1 MFADE
6 CSVGI
11 NHNKTLAFLYP
22 NRALPWDPNI
32 GEEAGEMDSFVK
44 YLVMRLRNSLVEKSG
59 HYALEPGPLPEVRNI
74 LAANS
79 PNPPQASTSDSIVVS

>member
-1 MFADE
+1 MKPVLILLVSALI
-6 CSVGI
+6 VLI
-11 NHNKTLAFLYP
+11 ATLILTLAVVSC
-22 NRALPWDPNI
+22 RALPWDPNI

-74 LAANS
+74 
-79 PNPPQASTSDSIVVS
+79 PCKPTQFFTTI

>member
-1 MFADE
+1 MQRYFV
-6 CSVGI
+6 SPSRSSQ
-11 NHNKTLAFLYP
+11 N

-59 HYALEPGPLPEVRNI
+59 HYALEPGAVPEVR
-74 LAANS
+74 AF
-79 PNPPQASTSDSIVVS
+79 PFVVL